1 MALASMARNSTT
13 TLMIYMGDTVV
24 DMHSGGKGRRYCI
37 LVGSTRHEIG
47 PGKGTAFWR
56 TGNHFDRLVAKKS

>member
-1 MALASMARNSTT
+1 
-13 TLMIYMGDTVV
+13 MGDTVV

-56 TGNHFDRLVAKKS
+56 TGNHFDRLVANKS